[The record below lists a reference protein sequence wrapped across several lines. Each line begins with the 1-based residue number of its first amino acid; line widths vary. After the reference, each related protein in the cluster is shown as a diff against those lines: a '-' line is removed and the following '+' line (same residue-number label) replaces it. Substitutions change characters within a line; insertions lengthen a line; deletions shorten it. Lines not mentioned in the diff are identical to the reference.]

1 MLRPCGDRS
10 AGQLVRSRR
19 QRAIDHAGQR
29 TALPLVMTRGPLH
42 PDGRSHWDGHEWLP
56 IRSSPATLRAHFQL
70 VLLVLVV
77 IAALAWSGRYSSS
90 SPGPQPASTVS
101 ALVTKTRCSTC
112 VS

>member
-1 MLRPCGDRS
+1 MLRPCGDRAPGS
-10 AGQLVRSRR
+10 WCGSRG

-56 IRSSPATLRAHFQL
+56 IRSSPATLHAHFQL

-77 IAALAWSGRYSSS
+77 IAALA
-90 SPGPQPASTVS
+90 
-101 ALVTKTRCSTC
+101 LVGS
-112 VS
+112 VLVE